1 VLAAG
6 LWGLAAASTLI
17 AGALIGLFGRIPRRY
32 VALVLAFG
40 VGALIS
46 AVAFDLAE
54 EAFRLGGTVTVAIG
68 LGTGA
73 LTYYAGDQLLSR
85 RGGKRRGA
93 RVQQVSNNGL
103 AIVLGALLDGIPESI
118 VLGSTLLGG
127 ASISLPFFFAV
138 AISNVPEALTAAVD
152 LRREGHSPGWII
164 GLWVVVALVSG
175 LAAGLGFGA
184 LGEMGSSSVWVPV
197 IQAFAA
203 GAILTM
209 LVDTMIPEAFSD
221 GGDLV
226 GLATVLG
233 FAAAFFLN
241 RVS

>member
-1 VLAAG
+1 MLEAG

-17 AGALIGLFGRIPRRY
+17 AGALIGLFTWIPRRA

-54 EAFRLGGTVTVAIG
+54 EAFRVSGTLTVAIG
-68 LGTGA
+68 LGVGA

-93 RVQQVSNNGL
+93 RVGQVSNNGL

-127 ASISLPFFFAV
+127 AAISLPFFFAV
-138 AISNVPEALTAAVD
+138 AVSNVPEALTAAVD
-152 LRREGHSPGWII
+152 LRREGHRPGWII
-164 GLWVVVALVSG
+164 RLWVAVAAISG
-175 LAAGLGFGA
+175 AAAAIGFGA
-184 LGEMGSSSVWVPV
+184 LGEMGTSSVWVPL

-221 GGDLV
+221 GGHLV

-233 FAAAFFLN
+233 FATAFFLN

>member
-1 VLAAG
+1 MLEAG
-6 LWGLAAASTLI
+6 LWGLAAASTLV
-17 AGALIGLFGRIPRRY
+17 AGALIGLYANLPRQL

-54 EAFRLGGTVTVAIG
+54 EAFRVGGTFDVAVG
-68 LGTGA
+68 LGVGA
-73 LTYYAGDQLLSR
+73 LSFYAGDQALSR
-85 RGGKRRGA
+85 RGGARRGS
-93 RVQQVSNNGL
+93 RMKQVSNNGL

-118 VLGSTLLGG
+118 VLGATLLGG
-127 ASISLPFFFAV
+127 ASISLPFLFAV
-138 AISNVPEALTAAVD
+138 AVSNVPEGLTAAAD
-152 LRREGHSPGWII
+152 LKQEGRRPGWII
-164 GLWVVVALVSG
+164 GLWVAVAVISGAAAAIGFVV
-175 LAAGLGFGA
+175 LGV
-184 LGEMGSSSVWVPV
+184 MGSSVWVPL

-209 LVDTMIPEAFSD
+209 LVDTMIPEAFDD
-221 GGDLV
+221 GGNLV

-233 FAAAFFLN
+233 FATAFFLN

>member
-1 VLAAG
+1 MLAAG

-17 AGALIGLFGRIPRRY
+17 IGALAGLFVRIPRRF

-54 EAFRLGGTVTVAIG
+54 EAFSVGGTPIVAIG

-93 RVQQVSNNGL
+93 RVEQVSNNGL

-127 ASISLPFFFAV
+127 GAISIPLFFAV

-152 LRREGHSPGWII
+152 LRREGHRPGWII
-164 GLWVVVALVSG
+164 GLWIVVALISG
-175 LAAGLGFGA
+175 LAAAIGFGA
-184 LGEMGSSSVWVPV
+184 LGEMGQSMWVPI

-226 GLATVLG
+226 GLATVMG
-233 FAAAFFLN
+233 FALAFFLN

>member
-1 VLAAG
+1 MLAAG
-6 LWGLAAASTLI
+6 LWGLAAASTLVV
-17 AGALIGLFGRIPRRY
+17 GALIGLFVKIPRQV

-46 AVAFDLAE
+46 ALAFDLTE
-54 EAFRLGGTVTVAIG
+54 EAFRVGGTITVAIG

-93 RVQQVSNNGL
+93 RVEQVSNNGL

-138 AISNVPEALTAAVD
+138 AVSNVPEALTAAVD
-152 LRREGHSPGWII
+152 LRREGHKSAWII
-164 GLWVVVALVSG
+164 RLWVVVTLVSG

-184 LGEMGSSSVWVPV
+184 LGEMGQSVWVPL

-209 LVDTMIPEAFSD
+209 LVDTMIPEAFAD

-226 GLATVLG
+226 GMATVLG
-233 FAAAFFLN
+233 FATAFFLN

>member
-1 VLAAG
+1 MLEAG
-6 LWGLAAASTLI
+6 LWGLAAASTLV
-17 AGALIGLFGRIPRRY
+17 AGALVGLFVKIPRQM

-54 EAFRLGGTVTVAIG
+54 EAFKVSGTVTVAIG
-68 LGTGA
+68 LGLGA
-73 LTYYAGDQLLSR
+73 LTFYAGDQALTR
-85 RGGKRRGA
+85 QGAARRGA
-93 RVQQVSNNGL
+93 RMKQVSNNGL

-127 ASISLPFFFAV
+127 ATISLPFFFAV
-138 AISNVPEALTAAVD
+138 AVSNVPEGLTAAAD
-152 LRREGHSPGWII
+152 LKREGRRPGWII
-164 GLWVVVALVSG
+164 GLWVAVALVSG
-175 LAAGLGFGA
+175 AAAAIGFGV
-184 LGEMGSSSVWVPV
+184 LGVMGSSVWVPL

-233 FAAAFFLN
+233 FATAFFLN

>member
-1 VLAAG
+1 MLAAG
-6 LWGLAAASTLI
+6 LWGLAAASTLVL
-17 AGALIGLFGRIPRRY
+17 GALIGLYGRFPRQM

-54 EAFRLGGTVTVAIG
+54 EAFRVGGTVTVAIG

-93 RVQQVSNNGL
+93 RVEQVSNNGL

-138 AISNVPEALTAAVD
+138 AVSNVPEALTAAVD
-152 LRREGHSPGWII
+152 LRREGHRPGWVI
-164 GLWVVVALVSG
+164 GLWVVVALISG
-175 LAAGLGFGA
+175 AAAALGFGA
-184 LGEMGSSSVWVPV
+184 LGEMGTSVWVPV

-209 LVDTMIPEAFSD
+209 LADTMIPEAFEN
-221 GGDLV
+221 GGDLA
-226 GLATVLG
+226 GLATALG
-233 FAAAFFLN
+233 FAAAFLL
-241 RVS
+241 STT

>member
-1 VLAAG
+1 VLEAG
-6 LWGLAAASTLI
+6 LWGLAAAATLVV
-17 AGALIGLFGRIPRRY
+17 GALIGLFARIPGRF

-46 AVAFDLAE
+46 AVAFDLTE
-54 EAFRLGGTVTVAIG
+54 EAFRVGGTLPVAVG
-68 LGTGA
+68 LGIGA
-73 LTYYAGDQLLSR
+73 LTFFGGDQILSR
-85 RGGKRRGA
+85 GGAARRGP
-93 RVQQVSNNGL
+93 RVTQVANNGM

-127 ASISLPFFFAV
+127 AGISIPFFFAV

-152 LRREGHSPGWII
+152 LRREGHKPGWII
-164 GLWVVVALVSG
+164 GLWVVVAVVSG
-175 LAAGLGFGA
+175 LFAALGFGA
-184 LGEMGSSSVWVPV
+184 LGEMGQSDWVPL

-209 LVDTMIPEAFSD
+209 LVDTMIPEAFAD

-233 FAAAFFLN
+233 FAAAFFLTT
-241 RVS
+241 VS

>member
-1 VLAAG
+1 MLEAG

-17 AGALIGLFGRIPRRY
+17 AGALIGLFVKIPRWM

-46 AVAFDLAE
+46 ALAFDLTE
-54 EAFRLGGTVTVAIG
+54 EAFRVGGTVTVAVG

-73 LTYYAGDQLLSR
+73 LTYLAGDQLVSR
-85 RGGKRRGA
+85 GGGKRRGP
-93 RVQQVSNNGL
+93 RVTQVSNNGL
-103 AIVLGALLDGIPESI
+103 PIVLGALLDGIPESI

-127 ASISLPFFFAV
+127 SAISLPFFFAV
-138 AISNVPEALTAAVD
+138 AVSNVPEALTAAVD
-152 LRREGHSPGWII
+152 LKREGHSPIWII
-164 GLWVVVALVSG
+164 GLWVVVTLVSG
-175 LAAGLGFGA
+175 AAAAIGFGA
-184 LGEMGSSSVWVPV
+184 LGEMGTSLWVPI

-209 LVDTMIPEAFSD
+209 LVDTMIPEAFAD

-233 FAAAFFLN
+233 FATAFFLN
-241 RVS
+241 RVT

>member
-1 VLAAG
+1 MLEAG
-6 LWGLAAASTLI
+6 LWGLAAASTLVG
-17 AGALIGLFGRIPRRY
+17 GALIGLFVKIPRSM

-46 AVAFDLAE
+46 ALAFDLTE
-54 EAFRLGGTVTVAIG
+54 EAFRVGGTLTVAAG
-68 LGTGA
+68 LGAGA
-73 LTYYAGDQLLSR
+73 LTYYSGDQLLSH

-93 RVQQVSNNGL
+93 RVEQVSNNGL

-127 ASISLPFFFAV
+127 SAISLPFFFAV
-138 AISNVPEALTAAVD
+138 AVSNIPEALTAAVD
-152 LRREGHSPGWII
+152 LRREGHRPAWII
-164 GLWVVVALVSG
+164 RLWIVVALVSG
-175 LAAGLGFGA
+175 LAAALGFGA
-184 LGEMGSSSVWVPV
+184 LGEMGTSVWVPV

-209 LVDTMIPEAFSD
+209 LVDTMIPEAFAD

-233 FAAAFFLN
+233 FATAFFLN

>member
-1 VLAAG
+1 MLEAG
-6 LWGLAAASTLI
+6 LWGLAAASTLV
-17 AGALIGLFGRIPRRY
+17 AGALIGLWLRIPRRV

-46 AVAFDLAE
+46 AVAFDHTE
-54 EAFRLGGTVTVAIG
+54 EAFRVGGTLSVAVG
-68 LGTGA
+68 LGAGA
-73 LTYYAGDQLLSR
+73 LTYYAGDRWLARAGGAR
-85 RGGKRRGA
+85 RGGRMK
-93 RVQQVSNNGL
+93 QVENSGL

-127 ASISLPFFFAV
+127 AAVSLPFLFAV
-138 AISNVPEALTAAVD
+138 AVSNVPEGLTAAVD
-152 LRREGHSPGWII
+152 LRREGHRPGWII
-164 GLWVVVALVSG
+164 GLWAVVGLVS
-175 LAAGLGFGA
+175 AAAAAIGFGA
-184 LGEMGSSSVWVPV
+184 LGEMGSSVWVPL

-209 LVDTMIPEAFSD
+209 LVDTMIPEAFGE
-221 GGDLV
+221 GGELV

-233 FAAAFFLN
+233 FATAFFLT

>member
-1 VLAAG
+1 MLAAG
-6 LWGLAAASTLI
+6 LWGLAAASTLVV
-17 AGALIGLFGRIPRRY
+17 GALIGLFVKIPRWL

-46 AVAFDLAE
+46 ALAFDLTE
-54 EAFRLGGTVTVAIG
+54 EAFRVGGTLTVAVG

-73 LTYYAGDQLLSR
+73 LTYLAGDQLVSR
-85 RGGKRRGA
+85 GGGKRRGP
-93 RVQQVSNNGL
+93 RVTQVSNNGL

-127 ASISLPFFFAV
+127 AAISLPFFFAV
-138 AISNVPEALTAAVD
+138 AVSNVPEALTAAVD
-152 LRREGHSPGWII
+152 LKREGHRPAWII
-164 GLWVVVALVSG
+164 GLWVAVTLVSG
-175 LAAGLGFGA
+175 AAAAIGFGA
-184 LGEMGSSSVWVPV
+184 LGEMGSSVWVPV

-226 GLATVLG
+226 GLATVMG
-233 FAAAFFLN
+233 FAVAFFLN

>member
-1 VLAAG
+1 MLEAG

-17 AGALIGLFGRIPRRY
+17 AGTLIGLFVKIPRSI

-54 EAFRLGGTVTVAIG
+54 EAFRVGGTPIVAIG
-68 LGTGA
+68 LGVGA
-73 LTYYAGDQLLSR
+73 LTYYGGDQLLSR
-85 RGGKRRGA
+85 RGGTRRGA
-93 RVQQVSNNGL
+93 RVEQVSNNGL

-127 ASISLPFFFAV
+127 GTVSIPFFFAV
-138 AISNVPEALTAAVD
+138 AISNVPEALTASVD
-152 LRREGHSPGWII
+152 LRREGHRSGWII
-164 GLWVVVALVSG
+164 RLWVAVAVISG
-175 LAAGLGFGA
+175 LAAAIGFGV
-184 LGEMGSSSVWVPV
+184 LGEMGSSVWVPL

-209 LVDTMIPEAFSD
+209 LVDTMIPEAFAD
-221 GGDLV
+221 GGNLV

-233 FAAAFFLN
+233 FATAFFLN
-241 RVS
+241 RVT

>member
-1 VLAAG
+1 MLEAG
-6 LWGLAAASTLI
+6 FWGLAAASTLLV
-17 AGALIGLFGRIPRRY
+17 GALVGLFARISRSA

-46 AVAFDLAE
+46 AVAFDLSE
-54 EAFRLGGTVTVAIG
+54 EAFRVGGTVTVAIG
-68 LGTGA
+68 LGAGA
-73 LTYYAGDQLLSR
+73 LTYYVGDQLLSR

-93 RVQQVSNNGL
+93 RVEQVSNNGL

-127 ASISLPFFFAV
+127 SAISLPFFFAV
-138 AISNVPEALTAAVD
+138 AVSNVPEALTAAVD
-152 LRREGHSPGWII
+152 LRREGHRPGWII
-164 GLWVVVALVSG
+164 GLWVVVAAVSG
-175 LAAGLGFGA
+175 LAAAIGFGA
-184 LGEMGSSSVWVPV
+184 LGEMGTSVWVPV

-209 LVDTMIPEAFSD
+209 LVDTMIPESFAA

-233 FAAAFFLN
+233 FATAFFLN
-241 RVS
+241 RAS

>member
-1 VLAAG
+1 MLAAG
-6 LWGLAAASTLI
+6 LWGLAAASTLVV
-17 AGALIGLFGRIPRRY
+17 GALIGLFVKIPRQV

-46 AVAFDLAE
+46 ALAFDLTE
-54 EAFRLGGTVTVAIG
+54 EAFRVGGTVSVAIG

-73 LTYYAGDQLLSR
+73 LTYYVGDQLLSR

-93 RVQQVSNNGL
+93 RVEQVSNNGL

-138 AISNVPEALTAAVD
+138 AVSNVPEALTAAVD
-152 LRREGHSPGWII
+152 LRREGHKPGWII
-164 GLWVVVALVSG
+164 RLWVVVTLVSG

-184 LGEMGSSSVWVPV
+184 LGEMGQSVWVPL

-209 LVDTMIPEAFSD
+209 LVDTMIPEAFAD

-226 GLATVLG
+226 GMATVLG
-233 FAAAFFLN
+233 FATAFFLN

>member
-1 VLAAG
+1 MLAAG
-6 LWGLAAASTLI
+6 LWGLAAASTLVV
-17 AGALIGLFGRIPRRY
+17 GALIGLFGRISRRY

-93 RVQQVSNNGL
+93 RVEQVSNNGL

-118 VLGSTLLGG
+118 VLGSTL
-127 ASISLPFFFAV
+127 
-138 AISNVPEALTAAVD
+138 
-152 LRREGHSPGWII
+152 
-164 GLWVVVALVSG
+164 
-175 LAAGLGFGA
+175 
-184 LGEMGSSSVWVPV
+184 
-197 IQAFAA
+197 
-203 GAILTM
+203 
-209 LVDTMIPEAFSD
+209 
-221 GGDLV
+221 
-226 GLATVLG
+226 
-233 FAAAFFLN
+233 
-241 RVS
+241 